1 MTNSK
6 LRINF
11 NAGPAALPPS
21 VMEEAA
27 QAIINYNNSGLS
39 ILGIPH
45 RGKYFDEILEE
56 SKALVRELCGLGNDY
71 EILWMHGGGR
81 LQFSMIP
88 MNFLGH
94 KETAGYIESGFW
106 AAEAAE
112 YAGYYGNASILAS
125 SANTNYKALPQW
137 PEYIPQ
143 DLAYLHITTNNTICG
158 TQWNEIPTV
167 NVPLIAD
174 MSSDIFSKKISYTDC
189 AMFYAVAQKNIGAA
203 GATLVAIRKDFINRS
218 VRELP
223 PMMHYAAHA
232 KQNSVLNTPPVFA
245 IYTAL
250 LMLRWTKQKGVANIE
265 KENNAKAELLYSEIE
280 RNTIFHCDIDNSSRS
295 KMNVCFGAV
304 NAEHEK
310 LFIDFCEQRNISN
323 INGHRK
329 AGAFRVSL
337 YNAITLADV
346 QYLVDVMKEFENNH
360 K

>member
-1 MTNSK
+1 
-6 LRINF
+6 
-11 NAGPAALPPS
+11 
-21 VMEEAA
+21 
-27 QAIINYNNSGLS
+27 
-39 ILGIPH
+39 
-45 RGKYFDEILEE
+45 
-56 SKALVRELCGLGNDY
+56 
-71 EILWMHGGGR
+71 
-81 LQFSMIP
+81 
-88 MNFLGH
+88 
-94 KETAGYIESGFW
+94 
-106 AAEAAE
+106 
-112 YAGYYGNASILAS
+112 
-125 SANTNYKALPQW
+125 
-137 PEYIPQ
+137 
-143 DLAYLHITTNNTICG
+143 
-158 TQWNEIPTV
+158 
-167 NVPLIAD
+167 
-174 MSSDIFSKKISYTDC
+174 
-189 AMFYAVAQKNIGAA
+189 
-203 GATLVAIRKDFINRS
+203 
-218 VRELP
+218 
-223 PMMHYAAHA
+223 MMHYAAHA

-265 KENNAKAELLYSEIE
+265 KDNNAKAELLYSEIE